1 MSYNFA
7 YSNNRTLSL
16 LSSHCNAF
24 LFQVK
29 EATQRC
35 RELGLQLEFKQTQV
49 VDEFGI
55 FRAIVA
61 IIDKENQRKAEWP
74 TARLDVWLDLIR
86 ENDVNANN
94 VFKSFDI
101 DWVPLSESLN
111 ETLNDSL
118 NSSRIS
124 LNLTAVRDVVLKQK
138 PVPNSLQRFC
148 NMFISS
154 GSSRKQAPDP
164 EKANHILGSVPY
176 KSLENTKKTLTYD
189 EEDACM
195 PSKSSPNSKLSGF
208 NSSANVYLKDIQKH
222 TLKLKKL
229 CDRYNADENS
239 NQKHPPLDRIQ
250 KSIDQMEEIIYD
262 LKTMLTHSPDS
273 TTRTPKSVRFLLD

>member
-1 MSYNFA
+1 
-7 YSNNRTLSL
+7 
-16 LSSHCNAF
+16 
-24 LFQVK
+24 
-29 EATQRC
+29 
-35 RELGLQLEFKQTQV
+35 
-49 VDEFGI
+49 
-55 FRAIVA
+55 
-61 IIDKENQRKAEWP
+61 
-74 TARLDVWLDLIR
+74 
-86 ENDVNANN
+86 
-94 VFKSFDI
+94 
-101 DWVPLSESLN
+101 
-111 ETLNDSL
+111 
-118 NSSRIS
+118 
-124 LNLTAVRDVVLKQK
+124 
-138 PVPNSLQRFC
+138 
-148 NMFISS
+148 MFISS

-229 CDRYNADENS
+229 CDRYNADENL